1 MSQSTIVENSM
12 DFASLAQMKMDA
24 SRNPEKMADKVAE
37 QFESIFINMMLKS
50 MRKATERSE
59 LMDSQATQMYESM
72 FDQEVSLHMAKSGS
86 LGLAEKIKAQIEM
99 NQSRPERGEPRAL
112 SIETAVPKYQLQADE
127 TTYFIERRKAQY
139 SLGDRPVSRS
149 KSAKE

>member
-24 SRNPEKMADKVAE
+24 SRNPEKMVDKVAE

-59 LMDSQATQMYESM
+59 LMDSQATRMYESM

-99 NQSRPERGEPRAL
+99 NQSRPEREEPSGL
-112 SIETAVPKYQLQADE
+112 SIETAAPKYQLQADE

-139 SLGDRPVSRS
+139 ALGDRPVSES
-149 KSAKE
+149 KSVKE